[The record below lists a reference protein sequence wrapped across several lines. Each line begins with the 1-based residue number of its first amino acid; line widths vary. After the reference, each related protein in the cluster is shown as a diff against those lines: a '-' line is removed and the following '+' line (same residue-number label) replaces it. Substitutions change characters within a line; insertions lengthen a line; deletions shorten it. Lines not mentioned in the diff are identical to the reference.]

1 LANLN
6 LDAFTL
12 LICLSVLAFLL
23 AAVSLTFE
31 DTKTTDHFGL
41 TEWSNAMCAAAG
53 SFLLFFLHG
62 YVPWFLT
69 FLVGNTLFLAVAP
82 FGLLAHAKLFR
93 AKSPRRFIAM
103 SSAVGLSGVLAVYF
117 FDVSR
122 KYSIF
127 TVSAA
132 AFVQFGLIAFMIF
145 RNSVKKLTAVAG
157 VSCAM
162 VALMAAAFAMR
173 AVLSL
178 SGSASFVLPLANT
191 APQVGTFVVG
201 IVYLIAASI
210 GFFSMVNGRRQR
222 EALAAMRIDGLSGQ
236 FTRAGFFDLAEA
248 IDEPNR
254 PEPYAVVMLGIDQLS
269 SLDDNFGRQGGERI
283 LDDVGR
289 RIAGL
294 VRPGD
299 FAGRYGAEE
308 LFVLMRNCSE
318 TEAAQFAVRL
328 VSEAEQQPVRLS
340 DGREAACTLSAGYA
354 GRTASSRVTCGN
366 ETVHDVLERAALALG
381 RAQNNGRAQVQAATF
396 PYSSRAAIASAFG
409 GPRFR
414 QNSGPQAFLAHE
426 LHHPVAATLL
436 P

>member
-1 LANLN
+1 
-6 LDAFTL
+6 
-12 LICLSVLAFLL
+12 
-23 AAVSLTFE
+23 
-31 DTKTTDHFGL
+31 
-41 TEWSNAMCAAAG
+41 
-53 SFLLFFLHG
+53 
-62 YVPWFLT
+62 
-69 FLVGNTLFLAVAP
+69 
-82 FGLLAHAKLFR
+82 
-93 AKSPRRFIAM
+93 
-103 SSAVGLSGVLAVYF
+103 VLAVYF

-132 AFVQFGLIAFMIF
+132 SFVQFGLIAFMIF
-145 RNSVKKLTAVAG
+145 RNSVKKFTAAAG
-157 VSCAM
+157 ISCAM

-178 SGSASFVLPLANT
+178 SGSASFVLPLANS
-191 APQVGTFVVG
+191 APQVGTFVIG
-201 IVYLIAASI
+201 IFYLTAASI